1 MCKTSKET
9 TLKKLLQKREDA
21 RYNITDNK
29 KFWKTIWLY
38 FSNKGYNQTKIT
50 IVDKDSII
58 TEGKKCNSN
67 E

>member
-1 MCKTSKET
+1 MCKTSKE

-29 KFWKTIWLY
+29 NFWKTIWLY

-50 IVDKDSII
+50 IVDKDSVI

>member
-1 MCKTSKET
+1 MCKTSKE

-50 IVDKDSII
+50 IVDKDSVI

>member
-1 MCKTSKET
+1 MCKTSKE

-21 RYNITDNK
+21 RYNITDSK

>member
-1 MCKTSKET
+1 MCKTSKE

-50 IVDKDSII
+50 IVDKDSVI
-58 TEGKKCNSN
+58 TEGKKCDSN

>member
-1 MCKTSKET
+1 MCKTSKE

-58 TEGKKCNSN
+58 TEGQKCTSN

>member
-1 MCKTSKET
+1 MCKTSKE

-58 TEGKKCNSN
+58 TEGKKCNFN

>member
-1 MCKTSKET
+1 MCKTSKE

-50 IVDKDSII
+50 IADKDSII

>member
-1 MCKTSKET
+1 MCKTSKE

-29 KFWKTIWLY
+29 KFWKTIWRY

>member
-1 MCKTSKET
+1 MCKTSKE

>member
-1 MCKTSKET
+1 MCKTSKE

-38 FSNKGYNQTKIT
+38 FSNKGYNQTKLT